1 MPDTF
6 EQEFKDYIRII
17 GRGLRAGRALT
28 EQEAFQAMSLLIEGK
43 ITAEQKGAF
52 LMLLRVREESP
63 EELAGFTLAFR
74 NANMAGLSELN
85 VDLDMGCYAG
95 KRRHLPWFLLAV
107 MALARSGKRI
117 FLHGTQ
123 EPDSHRLYLSEVL
136 PQLGLA
142 IALNVDEARGQLAKF
157 GFSYMDLA
165 KVNPKLNDVIQ
176 LRSQF
181 GLRSCANTLAR
192 MLNPSQAAYSLQ
204 GVFHKDVDNK
214 HKLTAALLN
223 QQDKV
228 RGQSGSDVLCFR
240 GEGGELEYNPERE
253 VSLHLCRDLE
263 LSTMDVPALEQNWSI
278 KDKELDA
285 ATLVRCWQGQWSS
298 DYALSAITGT
308 LAIML
313 VLTENLDWQVAYAK
327 SQQLW
332 AERDKIWPAP
342 LPESSAKSF
351 SVKGRQ
357 SAH

>member
-17 GRGLRAGRALT
+17 GRGLKAGRALT
-28 EQEAFQAMSLLIEGK
+28 EQEAFQAMSLLINGK

-52 LMLLRVREESP
+52 LMLLRVREETA

-85 VDLDMGCYAG
+85 IDLDMGCYAG
-95 KRRHLPWFLLAV
+95 KRRHLPWFILAA
-107 MALARSGKRI
+107 MTLAQCGKRI

-136 PQLGLA
+136 PQLGFP
-142 IALNVDEARGQLAKF
+142 IAQNVDEARAQLATL

-165 KVNPKLNDVIQ
+165 TVNPKLNDVIQ

-223 QQDKV
+223 QQDLV
-228 RGQSGSDVLCFR
+228 RGQEGSDVLCFR

-253 VSLHLCRDLE
+253 VTLHICRGLETSSLDI
-263 LSTMDVPALEQNWSI
+263 PALAENWSV
-278 KDKELDA
+278 KDKELDV
-285 ATLVRCWQGQWSS
+285 ATLVKCWRGQWSS
-298 DYALSAITGT
+298 DYALSAILGT
-308 LAIML
+308 LAITL
-313 VLTENLDWQVAYAK
+313 VLSENLNWDSAYNKA
-327 SQQLW
+327 QQLW
-332 AERDKIWPAP
+332 SARDKTWPVT
-342 LPESSAKSF
+342 LPESTETSF
-351 SVKGRQ
+351 SPLIEL
-357 SAH
+357 